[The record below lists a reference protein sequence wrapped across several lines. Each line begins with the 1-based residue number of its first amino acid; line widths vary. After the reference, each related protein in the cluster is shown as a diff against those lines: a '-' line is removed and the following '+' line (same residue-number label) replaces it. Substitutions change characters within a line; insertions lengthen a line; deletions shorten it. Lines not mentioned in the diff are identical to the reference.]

1 MKLPSRP
8 SPRPGA
14 IQGATK
20 SATAV
25 TGRPTLRANST
36 SATMTPM
43 SPPWKDIPPSQT
55 LNTDNG
61 FCTRPANP

>member
-14 IQGATK
+14 IQGAMK
-20 SATAV
+20 SATAI
-25 TGRPTLRANST
+25 TGRPILRANST

-43 SPPWKDIPPSQT
+43 SPPWKDMPPSQT

-61 FCTRPANP
+61 FSSSSANP